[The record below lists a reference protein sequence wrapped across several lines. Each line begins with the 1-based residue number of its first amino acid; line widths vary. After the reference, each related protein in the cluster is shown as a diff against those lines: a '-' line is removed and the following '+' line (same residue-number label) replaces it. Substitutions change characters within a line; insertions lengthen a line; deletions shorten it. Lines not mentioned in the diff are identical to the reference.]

1 MKKRE
6 PNFENLKKVLARQV
20 PDRPVLFEFTLNMP
34 LYERLS
40 GSLLQAGADAL
51 ARQVKVIEGM
61 AAAGY
66 DYDC

>member
-34 LYERLS
+34 HYVPFENYMAMVKAAVCI
-40 GSLLQAGADAL
+40 AG
-51 ARQVKVIEGM
+51 RS
-61 AAAGY
+61 AG
-66 DYDC
+66 